1 MPQDTSGQCNT
12 PVTLHVYHVGGH
24 AAVRGLNSMLKPLGV
39 GAFHAA
45 VEVHGKEWSYGMS
58 TAGTSGIFS
67 CAPRRC
73 DSHVYLE
80 SQYLGRTSLSDKSV
94 RRMLNEMS
102 KKWLGQDYSLTR
114 HNCCDFANEFCQRLE
129 VSPLPAWVNR
139 LGSAS
144 AALDPAPAVESV
156 LLRGKLS
163 RGALPSDGYRFGDLS
178 RGVLAAV
185 GAASI
190 EDVVGKGSSP
200 PPRCASAKRG
210 TRAGSKTSDKHAC
223 RGSRHDRG
231 GRADPIQVEEVAM
244 DEAVYRGGC
253 QGPARVANG
262 IVALGKLS
270 RGARA
275 DDAYQFGDFTR
286 GLVRQLTL

>member
-1 MPQDTSGQCNT
+1 
-12 PVTLHVYHVGGH
+12 
-24 AAVRGLNSMLKPLGV
+24 MLKPLGV

-58 TAGTSGIFS
+58 MAGTSGIFS

-80 SQYLGRTSLSDKSV
+80 SKYLGRTSLSDKSV

-114 HNCCDFANEFCQRLE
+114 HNCCDFANEFCQRLK

-144 AALDPAPAVESV
+144 
-156 LLRGKLS
+156 
-163 RGALPSDGYRFGDLS
+163 
-178 RGVLAAV
+178 RGVLAALTA
-185 GAASI
+185 GSL

-200 PPRCASAKRG
+200 PPRCASAK
-210 TRAGSKTSDKHAC
+210 KTSDKHAC

-231 GRADPIQVEEVAM
+231 GRADPIQVEEVAV

-253 QGPARVANG
+253 QGPAQVANG
-262 IVALGKLS
+262 IVELGKLS

-286 GLVRQLTL
+286 GLVRQLTLCHR